1 MPQVTITL
9 DIPADKVALIKNA
22 IRYENEVRD
31 PANPGQTIP
40 NPLTLKQHFV
50 ENYLMPRLRGDMM
63 RAKRQQERA
72 ADRAEV
78 ETITGV

>member
-9 DIPADKVALIKNA
+9 DIPTSKVPLIKDA
-22 IRYENEVRD
+22 IRYQDQVRD
-31 PANPGQTIP
+31 PANPGQTIS

-50 ENYLMPRLRGDMM
+50 DNYLMPRLRGDML

-72 ADRAEV
+72 TDQAEV
-78 ETITGV
+78 ETITGA